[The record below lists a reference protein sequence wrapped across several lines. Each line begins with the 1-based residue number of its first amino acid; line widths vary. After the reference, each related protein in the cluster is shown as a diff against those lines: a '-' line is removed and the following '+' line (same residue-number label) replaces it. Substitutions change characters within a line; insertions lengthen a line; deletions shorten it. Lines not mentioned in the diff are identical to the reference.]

1 MMASFMDRRTWVQ
14 LIGVLAAA
22 RPALTQQRG
31 AVGATGAMGAADD
44 AGRGRGQGGRGQVP
58 MRVSKDQVV
67 GALKLMGLEFTDP
80 ELEMMLPG
88 VNRALGSYEGLRGV
102 DIGYGVEPAFHF
114 SPGLPDRTPIKG
126 PQRFETTIPRVAAAK
141 GKAPARAPKAPT
153 DLEEVAFWPVT
164 RIAPLIHSRA
174 VSSTELTK
182 MYIARMKMYSP
193 KLLCLITLTEDL
205 ALERAGEADQQIRQG
220 KYRGPLHGIP
230 YGVKDL
236 FDSKGILTTW
246 GAEPFQ
252 SRVPDEDATCVDRL
266 NKAGAVLIAKLS
278 MGALAQGDLWFQ
290 GRTNNPWN
298 LARGSSGSSAGSA
311 SATSAGL
318 VGFSLGTETLGSI
331 VSPSTECGTVGL
343 RPTYGRV
350 SRKGAMAL
358 SWTMDKIGPICRG
371 VEDCAIVLH
380 AIYGP
385 DGHDRSV
392 GADPF
397 HWEPRK
403 PLRSLKV
410 GVMQSLFDRIGA
422 GRGGFGG
429 GGRGPDPSAV
439 SELKK
444 VYDQAL
450 ADLKKAGVNMTPVE
464 YDEGPANQ
472 LRFLLE
478 AEGAAAFDDIT
489 RDGQVRTLKG
499 QGAGDWPNSFRTSRL
514 IPAVEYIRAQRGR
527 TLVVERFEKF
537 MADWDVIVI
546 PSTALLTTTNLTGNP
561 QVVLKCGFING
572 LPRSI
577 GFLGKVYDEG
587 SPLRVALAYEQVTEW
602 HKKNPVLSA

>member
-1 MMASFMDRRTWVQ
+1 MTTFMDRRTLVQ

-31 AVGATGAMGAADD
+31 AAGATGATGAADG
-44 AGRGRGQGGRGQVP
+44 AGRGQGGRGQVP
-58 MRVSKDQVV
+58 MRVSKDQIV

-80 ELEMMLPG
+80 ELDMMLPS
-88 VNRALGSYEGLRGV
+88 VNRALGNYEGLRGV
-102 DIGYGVEPAFHF
+102 EIGYGVEPAFHF
-114 SPGLPDRTPIKG
+114 SPGLPDRTPIRG
-126 PQRFETTIPRVAAAK
+126 PQRFYPTISRTAAAAH
-141 GKAPARAPKAPT
+141 GKASARRPKAPT
-153 DLEEVAFWPVT
+153 DLEQVAFWPVT
-164 RIAPLIHSRA
+164 ELAPLIHSRA

-205 ALERAGEADQQIRQG
+205 AIERAGEADQQIRQG

-230 YGVKDL
+230 FGVKDL
-236 FDSKGILTTW
+236 FDTKGILTTW

-266 NKAGAVLIAKLS
+266 HKAGAVLMAKLS

-298 LARGSSGSSAGSA
+298 ITRGSSGSSAGSA

-371 VEDCAIVLH
+371 VEDCAIVLQ

-392 GADPF
+392 GADPL

-403 PLRSLKV
+403 PLRDLKV

-429 GGRGPDPSAV
+429 GGGRGGDPNALA
-439 SELKK
+439 ELKK
-444 VYDQAL
+444 VYSQAL
-450 ADLKKAGVNMTPVE
+450 DDLKRAGVNMTPVE

-472 LRFLLE
+472 LTFLLQ

-489 RDGQVRTLKG
+489 RDGRVRTLRG
-499 QGAGDWPNSFRTSRL
+499 QAANDWPNSFRTSRL
-514 IPAVEYIRAQRGR
+514 IPAVEYIRAQRAR
-527 TLVVERFEKF
+527 TQVVERFEKF
-537 MADWDVIVI
+537 MADWDVVVI
-546 PSTALLTTTNLTGNP
+546 PSTSLLTTTNLTGNP
-561 QVVLKCGFING
+561 QVVLKCGFTNG

-577 GFLGKVYDEG
+577 GFLGKIYDEG

>member
-1 MMASFMDRRTWVQ
+1 MNRRTWVQ
-14 LIGVLAAA
+14 LIAVLAAA
-22 RPALTQQRG
+22 RPALPQQRG
-31 AVGATGAMGAADD
+31 AAGATGATDG

-58 MRVSKDQVV
+58 MRVSKDQIA

-80 ELEMMLPG
+80 ELDMMLPS
-88 VNRALGSYEGLRGV
+88 VNQALGNYEALRRV
-102 DIGYGVEPAFHF
+102 EIGYGVEPAFHF

-126 PQRFETTIPRVAAAK
+126 PQRFETTISS
-141 GKAPARAPKAPT
+141 GKARAGKNAARKAPHSLKAPT

-164 RIAPLIHSRA
+164 RLAPLIHSRA

-236 FDSKGILTTW
+236 FDTKGIRTTW
-246 GAEPFQ
+246 GAEPFE

-266 NKAGAVLIAKLS
+266 NKAGAVLMAKLS

-290 GRTNNPWN
+290 GRTNNPWDIT
-298 LARGSSGSSAGSA
+298 RGSSGSSAGSA
-311 SATSAGL
+311 SSTSAGL

-371 VEDCAIVLH
+371 VEDCAVVLH

-403 PLRSLKV
+403 PLRDLKV
-410 GVMQSLFDRIGA
+410 GVMQTRFDRIGA
-422 GRGGFGG
+422 GRGGGGGGG
-429 GGRGPDPSAV
+429 GGRGPNPNALAD
-439 SELKK
+439 LKK

-450 ADLKKAGVNMTPVE
+450 ADLKQAGVNMTPVE

-472 LRFLLE
+472 LTFLLQ

-489 RDGQVRTLKG
+489 RDGQVRTLRG
-499 QGAGDWPNSFRTSRL
+499 QRANDWPNSFRTSRL
-514 IPAVEYIRAQRGR
+514 IPAVEYIRAQRAR
-527 TLVVERFEKF
+527 ALEVERFEKF

-561 QVVLKCGFING
+561 QVVLKCGFTAG

-577 GFLGKVYDEG
+577 GFIGKIYDEG
-587 SPLRVALAYEQVTEW
+587 SPLRVALAYEQATEW
-602 HKKNPVLSA
+602 HTKNPTLSA